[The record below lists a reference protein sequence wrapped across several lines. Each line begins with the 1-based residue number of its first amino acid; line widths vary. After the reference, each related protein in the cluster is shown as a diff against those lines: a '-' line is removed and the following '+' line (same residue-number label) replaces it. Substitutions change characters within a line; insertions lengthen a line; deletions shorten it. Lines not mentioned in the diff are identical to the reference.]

1 MGRAL
6 RHRSNEG
13 SHYQNSLKSV
23 LERELRGRGYT
34 VDNAVHCTRR
44 SLMFYAQ
51 KHGLVERG
59 SRLHSTHRDWV
70 EESNE

>member
-13 SHYQNSLKSV
+13 SHYQNSLKAV

-34 VDNAVHCTRR
+34 VDNGVHCT
-44 SLMFYAQ
+44 
-51 KHGLVERG
+51 
-59 SRLHSTHRDWV
+59 
-70 EESNE
+70 